1 MWRNWRALAHTTP
14 CNQWNHPFVHHFC
27 VCACGNW
34 SAFPYFDSERRDLD
48 SHGPAR
54 SHRLRGDRPGEQG
67 RGQELRSFYTKRVCV
82 VCHLQRSPAPC
93 RSWTTIT
100 PETSNSY
107 APSSTPWRRNS
118 LEDASGASY
127 DAGNA
132 IISGTSAW
140 IVLFVPGGW
149 ATTTTGLQLLARN
162 DPCCF
167 SQKDQI
173 IQGQEKCHAQGQEP
187 KIRTRIFCSTR
198 IGSTLEWQDF
208 SVMTLSVQTGNAT
221 LAAKSPAEQKLN
233 RLVAALEKQESG
245 SSADCGPNH
254 SKACLVQNHARCCC
268 EARPSEEE
276 ATASS
281 DSQTKPSEQ
290 TKQVPR
296 GVDQTVEILCRRL
309 RQAGQRAR
317 KPSRPSEGETPR
329 SQKPPWR
336 DKGEALKT
344 RRSLPPR
351 HGDHLGHR
359 RRNGKRWNCPKRCRL
374 GFIQWSKV
382 PSLFEWDR
390 RQVTQPFAAAGKW
403 VLKQALAG
411 RRLRRCA
418 SKILFAFKSGITVF
432 LDKRPSLQVAKQA

>member
-1 MWRNWRALAHTTP
+1 MDCT
-14 CNQWNHPFVHHFC
+14 FC
-27 VCACGNW
+27 
-34 SAFPYFDSERRDLD
+34 SR
-48 SHGPAR
+48 
-54 SHRLRGDRPGEQG
+54 
-67 RGQELRSFYTKRVCV
+67 
-82 VCHLQRSPAPC
+82 
-93 RSWTTIT
+93 
-100 PETSNSY
+100 
-107 APSSTPWRRNS
+107 
-118 LEDASGASY
+118 
-127 DAGNA
+127 
-132 IISGTSAW
+132 
-140 IVLFVPGGW
+140 GW

-329 SQKPPWR
+329 SQKPP
-336 DKGEALKT
+336 
-344 RRSLPPR
+344 
-351 HGDHLGHR
+351 
-359 RRNGKRWNCPKRCRL
+359 
-374 GFIQWSKV
+374 
-382 PSLFEWDR
+382 
-390 RQVTQPFAAAGKW
+390 
-403 VLKQALAG
+403 
-411 RRLRRCA
+411 
-418 SKILFAFKSGITVF
+418 
-432 LDKRPSLQVAKQA
+432 

>member
-140 IVLFVPGGW
+140 IVLFVPGGVGNNHNG
-149 ATTTTGLQLLARN
+149 TTTLGKKRPLLLLAERPN
-162 DPCCF
+162 HP
-167 SQKDQI
+167 
-173 IQGQEKCHAQGQEP
+173 
-187 KIRTRIFCSTR
+187 RTREVSRPRARTKNPHKNLLQYENWIHLGMARLFSDDAQRSDRECNFGCEVTGRTEIEPSGCSTGEAGIR
-198 IGSTLEWQDF
+198 KF
-208 SVMTLSVQTGNAT
+208 S
-221 LAAKSPAEQKLN
+221 
-233 RLVAALEKQESG
+233 RLW
-245 SSADCGPNH
+245 
-254 SKACLVQNHARCCC
+254 
-268 EARPSEEE
+268 
-276 ATASS
+276 
-281 DSQTKPSEQ
+281 TKPQ
-290 TKQVPR
+290 Q
-296 GVDQTVEILCRRL
+296 
-309 RQAGQRAR
+309 
-317 KPSRPSEGETPR
+317 
-329 SQKPPWR
+329 
-336 DKGEALKT
+336 
-344 RRSLPPR
+344 SLPR
-351 HGDHLGHR
+351 
-359 RRNGKRWNCPKRCRL
+359 PKPC
-374 GFIQWSKV
+374 
-382 PSLFEWDR
+382 
-390 RQVTQPFAAAGKW
+390 T
-403 VLKQALAG
+403 VL
-411 RRLRRCA
+411 LR
-418 SKILFAFKSGITVF
+418 S
-432 LDKRPSLQVAKQA
+432 